1 MCSSDLGLIE
11 AQGLPPKVRLVE
23 EHPVV
28 RPPLHVDSAKIK
40 QVLLNLCQNGLQ
52 AMREGGT
59 LTLTTRVGR
68 LRDPKARGAP
78 AMEIEVRDTGVGVS
92 AEDLDKLFVPF
103 FTTRHDG
110 TGLGL
115 PISRRIVQAHGGELD
130 VASTPGK
137 GSAFTVRLPLQ
148 PAGSEA
154 LVAEAR

>member
-1 MCSSDLGLIE
+1 
-11 AQGLPPKVRLVE
+11 
-23 EHPVV
+23 
-28 RPPLHVDSAKIK
+28 
-40 QVLLNLCQNGLQ
+40 
-52 AMREGGT
+52 
-59 LTLTTRVGR
+59 
-68 LRDPKARGAP
+68 
-78 AMEIEVRDTGVGVS
+78 MEIEVRDTGVGVS